1 MKLNH
6 EELKIV
12 LIQMRESQ
20 KMIDHEIACIL
31 RAGKL
36 QTHQLTLVDVLKE
49 PLSEELLQ
57 GHHAVFI
64 GGTGDY
70 GVGSD
75 RPEWFQS
82 LCDFTLRLYELSFPL
97 LGLCYGFHVMAH
109 AHGGEVKTRP
119 DLEETGTFDIFL
131 TQEGQEDVLLAGQD
145 SPFPAQ
151 QGHHDVVL
159 SCPDYFRCLAK
170 SELCPWQ
177 AFALD
182 GVPQYGFQFH
192 PELTDEDFLLRMRE
206 YAFSYANSPEIFE
219 AIASKT
225 RKTDNDIFIEH
236 YLTKVVI
243 PYWESQKG

>member
-1 MKLNH
+1 MNLNL
-6 EELKIV
+6 EQLNIA
-12 LIQMRESQ
+12 LIQMRESE
-20 KMIDHEIACIL
+20 KMIEHEISCIL

-36 QTHQLTLVDVLKE
+36 RREQLTIINVLE
-49 PLSEELLQ
+49 SSLDEQILEN
-57 GHHAVFI
+57 HHAVFI

-75 RPEWFQS
+75 RPSWFKG
-82 LCDFTLRLYELSFPL
+82 LCDFTVHLYQQSFPL

-109 AHGGEVKTRP
+109 AHGGVVETRP

-131 TQEGQEDVLLAGQD
+131 TEQGEQDVLLSQKN

-159 SCPDYFRCLAK
+159 ECPDFFHRLAY
-170 SELCPWQ
+170 SERCPWQ
-177 AFALD
+177 ALSLE

-206 YAFSYANSPEIFE
+206 YAFSYASSTEIYE
-219 AIASKT
+219 EILKKT
-225 RKTDNDIFIEH
+225 RPTNNDIFIEK
-236 YLTKVVI
+236 YLTEIVI
-243 PYWESQKG
+243 PFWNSRAK